1 MAYYYPTEVA
11 RDVEWKGRVL
21 KALAHISRRPDNTW
35 MAKAY
40 DTGMLLWDIT
50 IDEDEVEQF
59 LALFGVRFI
68 LIPVNVEKDD

>member
-1 MAYYYPTEVA
+1 
-11 RDVEWKGRVL
+11 
-21 KALAHISRRPDNTW
+21 

-50 IDEDEVEQF
+50 MDEDEVEQF

-68 LIPVNVEKDD
+68 LIPVNVEGE